1 MAETRLHREQCGLI
15 ERCIRACTAAA
26 RREAILA
33 PPMLSIRLGCHEPAT
48 RRIFMRSRR
57 RDTRADTREPDL
69 WGRLQSLARKL
80 TTVGYDDPARVGQS
94 VPASF
99 GQIRALEA
107 SGWWN
112 SLLGGLLVSHGDVF
126 NWTSQVSSKLLE
138 APIICCSRSPS
149 IVKTIERWDFSSYCV
164 GGRLRSGAYSRE

>member
-1 MAETRLHREQCGLI
+1 MSRPPPFRRTSGTCWMAETRLHREQCGLI

-26 RREAILA
+26 RRGAILA
-33 PPMLSIRLGCHEPAT
+33 PPMLSIRLSCHEPAT

-99 GQIRALEA
+99 EQIRALGA
-107 SGWWN
+107 SW
-112 SLLGGLLVSHGDVF
+112 LVEFVARWAARFARGRFVLIGPRGCRR
-126 NWTSQVSSKLLE
+126 NYWRRRKCVS
-138 APIICCSRSPS
+138 
-149 IVKTIERWDFSSYCV
+149 
-164 GGRLRSGAYSRE
+164 G